1 MAGNGGKRVGAG
13 RKAGVPN
20 KTNKK
25 VREAAA
31 ASGILPL
38 DYMLEV
44 MRNPRNPKPRRD
56 EMAKA
61 AAPYLHSKLTAVTHS
76 TDPKKPMT
84 MIHRLMTP
92 QEAAQAYADTLKQS

>member
-13 RKAGVPN
+13 RKVGVPN

-38 DYMLEV
+38 EYMLDI
-44 MRNPRNPKPRRD
+44 MRNPKVPKSRRD
-56 EMAKA
+56 WAA
-61 AAPYLHSKLTAVTHS
+61 QTAAPYLHSKMTAVTHS
-76 TDPKKPMT
+76 SDPKKPMVMVHRT
-84 MIHRLMTP
+84 MSL
-92 QEAAQAYADTLKQS
+92 QEAAQAYQDMLKS

>member
-1 MAGNGGKRVGAG
+1 MAGVGGKRVGAG
-13 RKAGVPN
+13 RKKGVPN

-38 DYMLEV
+38 EYMLEV
-44 MRNPRNPKPRRD
+44 MRNPRASTVRRD

-61 AAPYLHSKLTAVTHS
+61 AAPYLHSKLSAVTHL
-76 TDPKKPMT
+76 TDPKKPLT
-84 MIHRLMTP
+84 MVHRMMTP
-92 QEAAQAYADTLKQS
+92 QEAAQAYADTLRG